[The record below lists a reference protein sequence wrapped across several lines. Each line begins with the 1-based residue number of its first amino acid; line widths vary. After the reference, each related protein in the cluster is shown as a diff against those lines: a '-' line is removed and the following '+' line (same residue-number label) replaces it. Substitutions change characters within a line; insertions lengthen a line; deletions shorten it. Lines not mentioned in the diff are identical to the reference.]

1 MHKSSFKGTSRFQKF
16 LNGNGFYV
24 AIAACLLAIGGVAV
38 ALVGQTLF
46 HDTSE
51 GVSQPPISTAEPVE
65 QIVTNQPDDRTTTT
79 ATTTATTTTTAAQPD
94 LYVLPCGNLVQK
106 SFSGGAPVYSATM
119 KDWRVHNGTDYSGE
133 DGQTVRALARGTVSA
148 IEEDPLWGE
157 VLVIDH
163 GVEVLSRY
171 CGVHATVKVGDTL
184 DAGDAIG
191 KLTSIPCEAAQA
203 PHLHVEITVKGELV
217 DPVSVLGLDVRYEEG
232 AAPTTGAAKSTQS
245 AQ

>member
-1 MHKSSFKGTSRFQKF
+1 MHQSSFKGTSRFRKF
-16 LNGNGFYV
+16 VNGNGFYV

-46 HDTSE
+46 PDTAG
-51 GVSQPPISTAEPVE
+51 GVSEPPVSTAEPVE
-65 QIVTNQPDDRTTTT
+65 QIVTNQPDDRTSTT
-79 ATTTATTTTTAAQPD
+79 ASTTTTTTTAAQPD

-106 SFSGGAPVYSATM
+106 PFSATVPVYCETM
-119 KDWRVHNGTDYSGE
+119 KDWRVHNGTDYAAQE
-133 DGQTVRALARGTVSA
+133 GQTVRALARGTVAA

-163 GVEVLSRY
+163 GVKVLSRY

-191 KLTSIPCEAAQA
+191 KLTAIPCESAQA

-217 DPVSVLGLDVRYEEG
+217 DPVSVLGLDVRYEEWV
-232 AAPTTGAAKSTQS
+232 APTTQSTQTAPS
-245 AQ
+245 AE